1 MAQFNRKLEK
11 ASVSERTE
19 IVEKIRNLTP
29 GAEVIIANLG
39 LGDSQ

>member
-1 MAQFNRKLEK
+1 MAQFDRKLQK

-29 GAEVIIANLG
+29 GAEYIIANLG
-39 LGDSQ
+39 LNETQ